1 MKDKAYF
8 IDVYGLDNRLVKDRE
23 NYLLAFLFCFGNA

>member
-8 IDVYGLDNRLVKDRE
+8 IHVYGLDNHWVKDRE
-23 NYLLAFLFCFGNA
+23 NYLAFLFCFGNA